1 MSPAECPQHTG
12 PIPDETTRFL
22 SLTATQTL
30 WSAFRMNKF
39 VYSAIALT
47 AVSASAFATDNG
59 WVSLDQEINNL
70 NASLSAQNATGP
82 KVGGFIR
89 TRWSSTSDVVE
100 PVSGNDVQGF
110 SLDNVRV
117 EISGD

>member
-1 MSPAECPQHTG
+1 
-12 PIPDETTRFL
+12 
-22 SLTATQTL
+22 
-30 WSAFRMNKF
+30 MNKL

-82 KVGGFIR
+82 KVGGYVQA
-89 TRWSSTSDVVE
+89 RWENSSDLQVTD
-100 PVSGNDVQGF
+100 PVSGNDHDLSGF
-110 SLDNVRV
+110 RLSNVRV
-117 EISGD
+117 EITGDAGSDYSYKVS